1 MVQIPKTI
9 YEEMISH
16 ARSWAPYECCGLLGG
31 RENRV
36 EKHYPLT
43 NIQKSPVSYM
53 IDPKEQFKVFKDL
66 RAQGTDL
73 VAIYHSHPATEAYPS
88 PTDVRLAYYPDSAYI
103 IISLQN
109 PEQPAVKGFR
119 IVDQKISAEELEII
133 AR

>member
-1 MVQIPKTI
+1 
-9 YEEMISH
+9 MISH